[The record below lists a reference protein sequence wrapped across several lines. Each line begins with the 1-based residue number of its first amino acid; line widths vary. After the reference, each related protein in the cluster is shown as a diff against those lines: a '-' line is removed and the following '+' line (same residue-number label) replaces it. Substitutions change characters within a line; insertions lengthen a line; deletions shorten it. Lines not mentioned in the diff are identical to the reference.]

1 MLARRYCLAKEM
13 FYFLLPSMEISF
25 LTYRVIQIYRS
36 AFLSHLQKK
45 KEKKKSKTWMAIM
58 CSCIYWS
65 SVRGFLMLSG
75 IHVSGY
81 IKAWFSHAAVVAATE
96 LPVLH
101 EKLLW
106 EHIATGNNKHCR
118 FLSVTWMWRNQI
130 LLQQETSQVFTAGWT
145 WVNFVR
151 SQKLKLGWPLLPVT
165 SVFIGTVSQVAPAAM
180 LQVARWH
187 MRTTLQA

>member
-1 MLARRYCLAKEM
+1 MLARRYCLTKEM
-13 FYFLLPSMEISF
+13 FYFLLSSMEISI

-75 IHVSGY
+75 IHVFRY
-81 IKAWFSHAAVVAATE
+81 IKAWFSRAAVVAATE
-96 LPVLH
+96 LPVLP

-106 EHIATGNNKHCR
+106 EHIASGNQKHCR
-118 FLSVTWMWRNQI
+118 FLPPTWMWRKQI
-130 LLQQETSQVFTAGWT
+130 LLQQETSQVFTAGLT
-145 WVNFVR
+145 WVNFIG
-151 SQKLKLGWPLLPVT
+151 SQQLKLGWPLLLVT
-165 SVFIGTVSQVAPAAM
+165 SVLIGTVSQVTPAAM